1 MSQNQF
7 LKYLINVNIQNR
19 SVAFYALVGIIHARK
34 EVSKYQYSLFI
45 FCQTIQYI
53 LRIPTILHV
62 KKGEKRS

>member
-7 LKYLINVNIQNR
+7 LKYSINVNIQNR
-19 SVAFYALVGIIHARK
+19 SVAFYALVGIIHA
-34 EVSKYQYSLFI
+34 S